1 MTDFISERPKKKS
14 YSFILNSYLFVEEFT
29 DFMILSSNCFR
40 NIVPIVIH
48 DFVSWSPLSGIF
60 QKWGIQRGVGD
71 ADIAGDLGNEAQG
84 AKGAEGV
91 NLKDENLPILCNPA
105 K

>member
-1 MTDFISERPKKKS
+1 
-14 YSFILNSYLFVEEFT
+14 
-29 DFMILSSNCFR
+29 MILSSNCFR

-48 DFVSWSPLSGIF
+48 DFVGWPPLSGIF
-60 QKWGIQRGVGD
+60 QKFGVQRGVGD
-71 ADIAGDLGNEAQG
+71 ADIGGNLGNETQG

-91 NLKDENLPILCNPA
+91 NLEDENLPILGNPA